1 MARIEWLELWWKEG
15 NKVSRCW
22 CLLEGSGCAPIGK
35 DIKALISEVQ
45 AVISDVAA
53 PVVQHNLLEGDF
65 VLMGKLPE
73 VF

>member
-1 MARIEWLELWWKEG
+1 MARVQWLDQWWEEG
-15 NKVSRCW
+15 DKMSKCW
-22 CLLEGSGCAPIGK
+22 CLLERSGYAPTGK
-35 DIKALISEVQ
+35 DSKVLISEVQ

-65 VLMGKLPE
+65 VLMGRLPE

>member
-1 MARIEWLELWWKEG
+1 M
-15 NKVSRCW
+15 
-22 CLLEGSGCAPIGK
+22 PIGK
-35 DIKALISEVQ
+35 DSKALTSEVQ
-45 AVISDVAA
+45 AVINDVAA